1 MDTDEGEGGDGW
13 SSNDERPGLDQLAF
27 TKTCGYLPTREDL
40 GSFLDDLRAMEARR
54 AEQTPEATAPNQ
66 GNVSP
71 VVEQTPEATA
81 PNQGNV
87 SPVVEQT
94 PETSPNQQGDERPAS
109 MPGETTR
116 MQSLPARRSAR
127 WLARRSARVERS
139 ILAVIMDSDAVAM
152 PDAEIQRALPMGTG
166 KGERMKAYD
175 SLVKR
180 SLIVPVPDMKDP
192 LTLDTWYTRPCLTR
206 CSKRVPYSGALTTRP
221 RGLG

>member
-54 AEQTPEATAPNQ
+54 A
-66 GNVSP
+66 
-71 VVEQTPEATA
+71 EQTPEATA

-192 LTLDTWYTRPCLTR
+192 LTLDTWYTRPCLIR

>member
-1 MDTDEGEGGDGW
+1 MDTDEGD
-13 SSNDERPGLDQLAF
+13 DRPGLDQLAF
-27 TKTCGYLPTREDL
+27 TTTCGYLPTREDL

-71 VVEQTPEATA
+71 VVEQTPE
-81 PNQGNV
+81 
-87 SPVVEQT
+87 
-94 PETSPNQQGDERPAS
+94 TSPNQQGDDERPAS

>member
-1 MDTDEGEGGDGW
+1 MAEVPKEEVAHVASSGWTGGWVKLVQGW
-13 SSNDERPGLDQLAF
+13 GGRTHAS
-27 TKTCGYLPTREDL
+27 
-40 GSFLDDLRAMEARR
+40 
-54 AEQTPEATAPNQ
+54 TPQTAPIQ
-66 GNVSP
+66 GK
-71 VVEQTPEATA
+71 
-81 PNQGNV
+81 V

-94 PETSPNQQGDERPAS
+94 PETSPNQQGDDERPAS

-192 LTLDTWYTRPCLTR
+192 LTLDTWYTRPCLIR